1 MTVSST
7 NQFMVISGF
16 VSELFVGIGQIRTGV
31 MYCNIEKTK
40 FDFAMSRTALNF
52 THSCIDQR
60 SAILIAAQD
69 SDESKMDKI
78 EFSGDI
84 GGHTGLN
91 YTTNSNSLDTV
102 PLSQKL
108 E

>member
-69 SDESKMDKI
+69 SDESKENACTVFRKIDKI
-78 EFSGDI
+78 EFAGDI
-84 GGHTGLN
+84 
-91 YTTNSNSLDTV
+91 
-102 PLSQKL
+102 